1 MRTLLGLVL
10 VALIVLPLLTGS
22 CQSGSDS
29 AQIARV
35 GKPAPDFTL
44 PALDGQTVALSN
56 LQSEPVMVN
65 FWATWCSPC
74 VHEMPYIQET
84 YEVWSEEGLVLL
96 AINIGE
102 SQSQVHSF
110 MQENRLSFPVL
121 LDGNGE
127 VAEQYGVRGIPTS
140 VFIDSDGV
148 VRNIKTGSYPSR
160 AAIEVDLKKI
170 IP

>member
-44 PALDGQTVALSN
+44 PALDGQTVALSD

-65 FWATWCSPC
+65 FWATWCGPC
-74 VHEMPYIQET
+74 VHEMPFIQEV
-84 YEVWSEEGLVLL
+84 YEVWSEKGLVLL
-96 AINIGE
+96 AVNIGE
-102 SQSQVHSF
+102 SQPQVHSF
-110 MQENRLSFPVL
+110 MQENRLSFLVL
-121 LDGNGE
+121 LDGTGE
-127 VAEQYGVRGIPTS
+127 VAERYSVRGIPTT
-140 VFIDSDGV
+140 VLVDSEGV
-148 VRNIKTGSYPSR
+148 IRNIKVGSYPSR
-160 AAIEVDLKKI
+160 AAIEADLKKI